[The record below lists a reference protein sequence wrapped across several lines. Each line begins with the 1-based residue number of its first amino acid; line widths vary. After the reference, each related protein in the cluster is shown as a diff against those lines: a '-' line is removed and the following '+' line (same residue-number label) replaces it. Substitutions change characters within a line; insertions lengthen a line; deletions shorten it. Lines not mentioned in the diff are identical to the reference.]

1 MSKELKLINVNDFK
15 NTNLKNVEV
24 VSESIYK
31 LAKDSLLLGKTSTL
45 ENSFKEITKDFEKIS
60 NCIGLNKPDNSICYH
75 FGRISSLTNIILEIS
90 SEQEKVNVLKNIS
103 KSYTLL
109 LPALQAIKKH
119 NTISGV
125 ELQKELNL
133 KASSNLS
140 NFLKRIDKYG
150 LITIRKIGT
159 INYVSLTEQGEK
171 LLSQYNGNISSENET
186 ELTITQLYCILDCLI
201 DELSNSNASSIKII
215 HKCVPQTTSVGEK
228 RLLKQKFDR
237 IFYVRDNYIKTKLKS
252 IGNNNSEYLED
263 EFFEEYKQDD
273 NIYDISFS
281 Y

>member
-1 MSKELKLINVNDFK
+1 MNKELKLINVNDFK

-31 LAKDSLLLGKTSTL
+31 LAKDSLLIGKISMM
-45 ENSFKEITKDFEKIS
+45 ESSFKEIAKDFEKIS
-60 NCIGLNKPDNSICYH
+60 NCIELNKRNNLICYH
-75 FGRISSLTNIILEIS
+75 FGRISSITDIVLEIS
-90 SEQEKVNVLKNIS
+90 SEQEKVSVLKNIS

-109 LPALQAIKKH
+109 LPALQAIKEH

-150 LITIRKIGT
+150 LIRIRKIGT
-159 INYVSLTEQGEK
+159 INYISLTEQGEK
-171 LLSQYNGNISSENET
+171 LLTQYSESLSSENET
-186 ELTITQLYCILDCLI
+186 VLTFTQLYCILDCLI
-201 DELSNSNASSIKII
+201 DELSDSNASSIKVI
-215 HKCVPQTTSVGEK
+215 HKCVPKTISVGEK
-228 RLLKQKFDR
+228 RLLKQKIDR

-252 IGNNNSEYLED
+252 IGNDSEYLE
-263 EFFEEYKQDD
+263 EKLFEECKQDD
-273 NIYDISFS
+273 NVYEVSFL

>member
-1 MSKELKLINVNDFK
+1 MSKECKLINVNDFK

-31 LAKDSLLLGKTSTL
+31 LVKDSFLLGKTSTL
-45 ENSFKEITKDFEKIS
+45 KNSFKEISKDFEKIS
-60 NCIGLNKPDNSICYH
+60 NCIQLNKPDYSICYH
-75 FGRISSLTNIILEIS
+75 FGRITSLTNIILEIS
-90 SEQEKVNVLKNIS
+90 SEQEKDSILKNIS

-125 ELQKELNL
+125 QLQKELNL

-159 INYVSLTEQGEK
+159 INYVSLTKQGEK
-171 LLSQYNGNISSENET
+171 LLSQYSENISLENET
-186 ELTITQLYCILDCLI
+186 ELTVTQLYYILDCLI
-201 DELSNSNASSIKII
+201 DELSNANGSSIKII
-215 HKCVPQTTSVGEK
+215 HKSIPKTISVGEK

-237 IFYVRDNYIKTKLKS
+237 IFYVRDDYIRTKFKS
-252 IGNNNSEYLED
+252 IGNNNNEYLGQD
-263 EFFEEYKQDD
+263 LIEEYKQDD
-273 NIYDISFS
+273 GIYEIGCL